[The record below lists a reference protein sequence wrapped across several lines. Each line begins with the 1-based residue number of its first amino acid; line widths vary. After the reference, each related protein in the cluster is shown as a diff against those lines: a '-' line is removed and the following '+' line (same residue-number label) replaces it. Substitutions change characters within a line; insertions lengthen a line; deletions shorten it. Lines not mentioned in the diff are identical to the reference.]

1 MDSSYQQNYPS
12 DDNNDPSK
20 NNNNDDPS
28 KNNNNDNPSK
38 KRHSKKGKGRQK
50 IPMEKIESE
59 TSRKVTFTKRRNGL
73 FKKAS
78 ELHTLC
84 DAENAFVVYSPSNK
98 AHSFGAPNIKTVTDR
113 FLNVMGLGG
122 TGSNQMPPPRNNSIA
137 RQRNLELTNLER
149 QLEDEKRKKK
159 EHDMLRKAN
168 PNQIGYPPNLDLLDS
183 NQLQTLK
190 DNLMGLK
197 NALNTLINNAADKG
211 VDPCAGS
218 GGPGV
223 GQPMDPNAQGLSSYN
238 MAGQFYYGH
247 NGTMLNNMDPF
258 VPGGALNNYQAPFD
272 FGGNNNNNPGGAL
285 NNYQAP
291 FEFGGNNN
299 NNPNGGFMNDARAGY
314 YNDPEALFFPDML
327 TNSPGYVDPYDTT
340 VNNNNEYQFQQRPN
354 DHEAGSS
361 NPVFPYN
368 FGYPNDEVPNEN
380 DTGGASAD
388 GVDGE
393 GGGGGAQGNARDE
406 WGGSNF
412 NNFGPGN

>member
-1 MDSSYQQNYPS
+1 MDSSYQQNNPS

-28 KNNNNDNPSK
+28 KNNNNNDPPK

-50 IPMEKIESE
+50 IPMERIESE

-84 DAENAFVVYSPSNK
+84 DADNAFVVYSPSNK

-122 TGSNQMPPPRNNSIA
+122 IGRNQMPPPRNNSIA
-137 RQRNLELTNLER
+137 RKRNLELTNLER
-149 QLEDEKRKKK
+149 KLEDEKRKKK
-159 EHDMLRKAN
+159 EHDMLREAN

-183 NQLQTLK
+183 DQLRTLK

-197 NALNTLINNAADKG
+197 NALNTLIKDVADKG
-211 VDPCAGS
+211 VDPGAGS
-218 GGPGV
+218 GGAGV
-223 GQPMDPNAQGLSSYN
+223 GQPMDPNDQGLSSYN

-247 NGTMLNNMDPF
+247 NGTMLNNVDPF

-272 FGGNNNNNPGGAL
+272 FRGN
-285 NNYQAP
+285 
-291 FEFGGNNN
+291 NNN

-314 YNDPEALFFPDML
+314 YNDPDALFFPDML
-327 TNSPGYVDPYDTT
+327 TNSPGYVNPCDTT
-340 VNNNNEYQFQQRPN
+340 VNNNNEYQLPPLPN

-380 DTGGASAD
+380 DTGGANAD
-388 GVDGE
+388 GMDGE
-393 GGGGGAQGNARDE
+393 GGGGGAQGNARNE